1 MMAESG
7 GSFETLVRLRH
18 RSHRTA
24 WHQSD
29 RAKGMSAKHPPN
41 WRERMARFL
50 LMVYSSPKAGQ
61 EQDYHTWYQQQHLD
75 DVVALEGFVGAS
87 RYAPVAMPGLEEGNR
102 FLAVYEI
109 EAESHEAAMQTL
121 AERGSEMTMSPG
133 FDPAS
138 VKMQLFKSIGERV
151 SGS

>member
-1 MMAESG
+1 
-7 GSFETLVRLRH
+7 
-18 RSHRTA
+18 
-24 WHQSD
+24 
-29 RAKGMSAKHPPN
+29 
-41 WRERMARFL
+41 MARFL
-50 LMVYSSPKAGQ
+50 LMAYSSPKHGY
-61 EQDYHTWYQQQHLD
+61 EQDYHTWYQQQHLG

-87 RYAPVAMPGLEEGNR
+87 RYAPVTISGIDAGNQ

-121 AERGSEMTMSPG
+121 VERGIEMTMSPG
-133 FDPAS
+133 FDPES